1 MADGPD
7 DDGPLDGIF
16 EADTGRSPGDGN
28 VQRWGFD
35 VHPRVFPVA
44 ATLVVVF
51 VVLTLLFEQAFSLA
65 VAGLTTLGVT
75 DVLASVGVTG
85 IEGSSMTA
93 KQAFGAVLG
102 AVSGTFGWFYILA
115 VNLFIVVV
123 LFFALSGY
131 GDVRLGGPGAEPEFS
146 NFGWYSMLFSAG
158 MGIGLMFWSVGEP
171 ITHLGTVPPFFGAE
185 AGTAAAGQAALGTTF
200 FHWGFHPWAIYALVG
215 LGLAFFAYNRGL
227 PLTFRSVFWPLLG
240 ERIYGWMGDLVDVL
254 AVVATLFGLSTSLG
268 LGVQQ
273 INAGLTFL
281 SGRYLP
287 FAVPGSTLVQVGII
301 ALITAVAT
309 LSVVAGLDEGVK
321 RLSELNLYVMGLL
334 LGAVLLLGP
343 TVFLLG
349 TFVETLGFYVSV
361 LPELAFW
368 SESFSGTTWQHTWT
382 VFYWGWWV
390 SWSPFVGMFIARIS
404 RGRTVRE
411 FLLGVLV
418 LPALFSFLW
427 MATFGGS
434 ALFVELNG
442 GGGLTG
448 AVENDV
454 ATAMFEL
461 FAVLPLTAVTSV
473 VAVVLVTTF
482 FVTSSDSGSLVVDH
496 MTAGGK
502 REVPKTQRVF
512 WAVSEG
518 AVAAVLLIGGGL
530 SALRTAAIT
539 TGLPFTLVL
548 LVLCYT
554 LYLGLRNE
562 REMLE
567 SDRFSAHVDR
577 LVERGDV
584 EVRTSNDS
592 VVTDVRDDA
601 ESATDRSG
609 TSPATDD

>member
-1 MADGPD
+1 MSED
-7 DDGPLDGIF
+7 DAERRLNGVF
-16 EADTGRSPGDGN
+16 EADTERAPGDDN
-28 VQRWGFD
+28 VRRWGFD
-35 VHPRVFPVA
+35 VHPRVFPIA
-44 ATLVVVF
+44 AGLTALFIVV
-51 VVLTLLFEQAFSLA
+51 TLLFGDIAAL
-65 VAGLTTLGVT
+65 VGLR
-75 DVLASVGVTG
+75 
-85 IEGSSMTA
+85 GSNGDPMTA
-93 KQAFGAVLG
+93 TAAFGAVLS

-115 VNLFIVVV
+115 VNAFVVVV
-123 LFFALSGY
+123 LAFALSGF
-131 GDVRLGGPGAEPEFS
+131 GNVRLGGPTAEPEFS
-146 NFGWYSMLFSAG
+146 DFAWYSMLFSAG

-171 ITHLGTVPPFFGAE
+171 ITHLGTVPPFFDVQAGTAE
-185 AGTAAAGQAALGTTF
+185 AGRAALGTTF
-200 FHWGFHPWAIYALVG
+200 FHWGLHPWAIYALVG

-227 PLTFRSVFWPLLG
+227 PLTFRSVFWPILG
-240 ERIYGWMGDLVDVL
+240 ERIYDWPGDIIDVL

-287 FAVPGSTLVQVGII
+287 FSIPDATFVQVGII
-301 ALITAVAT
+301 AVITAIAT
-309 LSVVAGLDEGVK
+309 LSVVAGLDGGVK
-321 RLSELNLYVMGLL
+321 RLSELNLYVMGGL
-334 LGAVLLLGP
+334 LGATLLLGP

-349 TFVETLGFYVSV
+349 TFVETLGFYVNV

-368 SESFSGTTWQHTWT
+368 SESFTGTSWQNTWT

-427 MATFGGS
+427 MSVFGGS

-442 GGGLTG
+442 GGGLSG
-448 AVENDV
+448 AVDSNV

-461 FAVLPLTAVTSV
+461 FAALPLTAVTSV

-502 REVPKTQRVF
+502 REVPTAQRVF
-512 WAVSEG
+512 WAVAEG
-518 AVAAVLLIGGGL
+518 AIAAVLLIGGGL

-539 TGLPFTLVL
+539 TGLPFTFVL
-548 LVLCYT
+548 LLTCYT
-554 LYLGLRNE
+554 LYRGLSRE
-562 REMLE
+562 RETLE
-567 SDRFSAHVDR
+567 SDRFRAHVDR
-577 LVERGDV
+577 LVRDDDV

-592 VVTDVRDDA
+592 VVTDVRNGAGGDR
-601 ESATDRSG
+601 TRSG
-609 TSPATDD
+609 EDATTSGDPTSGGGTTPATDD

>member
-1 MADGPD
+1 MANESD
-7 DDGPLDGIF
+7 DTDEQLGGIF
-16 EADTGRSPGDGN
+16 RADTEREPGDAN
-28 VQRWGFD
+28 VRRWGFD
-35 VHPRVFPVA
+35 VHPRVFPA
-44 ATLVVVF
+44 AAGLAVLF
-51 VVLTLLFEQAFSLA
+51 VVLTLLFGDIAAL
-65 VAGLTTLGVT
+65 VGLTGP
-75 DVLASVGVTG
+75 DGNP
-85 IEGSSMTA
+85 MTA
-93 KQAFGAVLG
+93 GTAFGSVLT

-115 VNLFIVVV
+115 VNVFIVVV
-123 LFFALSGY
+123 VYFALSGY
-131 GDVRLGGPGAEPEFS
+131 GNVRLGGPAAEPEFGD
-146 NFGWYSMLFSAG
+146 FAWYSMLFSAG

-171 ITHLGTVPPFFGAE
+171 LTHLTTVPPFFDVQP
-185 AGTAAAGQAALGTTF
+185 GTAAAGQAALGTTF

-215 LGLAFFAYNRGL
+215 LGLAFFGYNRGL
-227 PLTFRSVFWPLLG
+227 PLTFRSVFWPVLG
-240 ERIYGWMGDLVDVL
+240 ERIYDWPGDVVDVL

-287 FAVPGSTLVQVGII
+287 FGIPTSTAVQVGLIVV
-301 ALITAVAT
+301 ITAIAT
-309 LSVVAGLDEGVK
+309 LSVVAGLDGGVK
-321 RLSELNLYVMGLL
+321 RLSKLNLYAMGAL

-368 SESFSGTTWQHTWT
+368 SESFTGTSWQNTWT

-404 RGRTVRE
+404 KGRTVRE

-427 MATFGGS
+427 MSAFGGS
-434 ALFVELNG
+434 ALFLQLNADAA
-442 GGGLTG
+442 LAT
-448 AVENDV
+448 AVQNDV

-461 FAVLPLTAVTSV
+461 FSVLPLTVVTSV
-473 VAVVLVTTF
+473 VAVALVTTF
-482 FVTSSDSGSLVVDH
+482 FVTSSDSGSLVIDH

-502 REVPKTQRVF
+502 REVPTTQRVF
-512 WAVSEG
+512 WAAAEG

-539 TGLPFTLVL
+539 TALPFTVVL

-554 LYLGLRNE
+554 LYRGLRNE

-567 SDRFSAHVDR
+567 SDRFSAHVER
-577 LVERGDV
+577 LVREGNV
-584 EVRTSNDS
+584 EVRTTNQPL
-592 VVTDVRDDA
+592 VTDVRDED
-601 ESATDRSG
+601 
-609 TSPATDD
+609 SPPADGAGGAPPPTDD

>member
-1 MADGPD
+1 VGEDTD
-7 DDGPLDGIF
+7 DDQLNRVF
-16 EADTGRSPGDGN
+16 RADTKREPGEDN
-28 VQRWGFD
+28 VRRWGFD
-35 VHPRVFPVA
+35 VHPRVFP
-44 ATLVVVF
+44 ATAVLVMAF
-51 VVLTLLFEQAFSLA
+51 IALTLLFSDVAAFVGLLNSDGTPMS
-65 VAGLTTLGVT
+65 AG
-75 DVLASVGVTG
+75 D
-85 IEGSSMTA
+85 
-93 KQAFGAVLG
+93 AFGAVLS

-115 VNLFIVVV
+115 VNVFVLVV

-131 GDVRLGGPGAEPEFS
+131 GNIRLGGPEAEPEFS
-146 NFGWYSMLFSAG
+146 DFGWYSMLFSAG
-158 MGIGLMFWSVGEP
+158 MGIGLMFWAVGEP
-171 ITHLGTVPPFFGAE
+171 ITHLTAVPPFFDAG
-185 AGTAAAGQAALGTTF
+185 AGTAAAGRAALGTTF
-200 FHWGFHPWAIYALVG
+200 FHWGLHPWAIYALVG

-227 PLTFRSVFWPLLG
+227 PLTFRSVFWPILG
-240 ERIYGWMGDLVDVL
+240 DRIHDWPGDLVDTL

-287 FAVPGSTLVQVGII
+287 VVVPESTLVQVGLI
-301 ALITAVAT
+301 AVITGIAT

-321 RLSELNLYVMGLL
+321 RLSELNLYVMAAL

-349 TFVETLGFYVSV
+349 TLVETLGFYVNV

-368 SESFSGTTWQHTWT
+368 SESFGGTVWQHEWT

-418 LPALFSFLW
+418 LPALFSFVW

-434 ALFVELNG
+434 ALHVQLNG
-442 GGGLTG
+442 AGGLG
-448 AVENDV
+448 AAVDDNV
-454 ATAMFEL
+454 ASAMFEL
-461 FAVLPLTAVTSV
+461 FAALPLTAVTSV

-502 REVPKTQRVF
+502 RDVPTPQRVF
-512 WAVSEG
+512 WATAEG
-518 AVAAVLLIGGGL
+518 AVAAVLLLGGGL

-539 TGLPFTLVL
+539 TGLPFTVVL

-554 LYLGLRNE
+554 LHRGLKRE
-562 REMLE
+562 RRTLQ
-567 SDRFSAHVDR
+567 SDRFSAHVER
-577 LVERGDV
+577 LVREDDV
-584 EVRTSNDS
+584 EVRTTNQS
-592 VVTDVRDDA
+592 VVTDVSEGAGADDTG
-601 ESATDRSG
+601 ATDGS

>member
-1 MADGPD
+1 MANESDDTDGRLN
-7 DDGPLDGIF
+7 GLF
-16 EADTGRSPGDGN
+16 RADTEREPGDAN
-28 VQRWGFD
+28 VERWGFD
-35 VHPRVFPVA
+35 VHPRVFPA
-44 ATLVVVF
+44 AAALVVLF
-51 VVLTLLFEQAFSLA
+51 VALTLLFSDIAAL
-65 VAGLTTLGVT
+65 VGLTGP
-75 DVLASVGVTG
+75 DGDP
-85 IEGSSMTA
+85 MTA
-93 KQAFGAVLG
+93 STAFGTVLT

-115 VNLFIVVV
+115 VNVFIVVV
-123 LFFALSGY
+123 VFFAVSDY
-131 GDVRLGGPGAEPEFS
+131 GNVRLGGPTAEPEFS
-146 NFGWYSMLFSAG
+146 NFAWYSMLFSAG

-171 ITHLGTVPPFFGAE
+171 ITHLTTVPPFFDVQP
-185 AGTAAAGQAALGTTF
+185 GTAEAGQAALGTTF

-215 LGLAFFAYNRGL
+215 LGLAFFAFNRGL
-227 PLTFRSVFWPLLG
+227 PLTFRSVFWPVLG
-240 ERIYGWMGDLVDVL
+240 ERIYDWPGDVVDVL

-287 FAVPGSTLVQVGII
+287 FSIPSSTAVQVGLIVV
-301 ALITAVAT
+301 ITAIAT
-309 LSVVAGLDEGVK
+309 MSVVAGLNDGVK
-321 RLSELNLYVMGLL
+321 LLSELNLYVMGALL
-334 LGAVLLLGP
+334 VAVLFLGP

-349 TFVETLGFYVSV
+349 TFVETLGFYASV
-361 LPELAFW
+361 LPQLAFW
-368 SESFSGTTWQHTWT
+368 SESFTGTSWQNTWT

-404 RGRTVRE
+404 KGRTVRE

-427 MATFGGS
+427 MSVFGGS
-434 ALFVELNG
+434 ALFLQLNTDAA
-442 GGGLTG
+442 LAA
-448 AVENDV
+448 AVQNDV

-461 FAVLPLTAVTSV
+461 FSVLPFTIVTSV

-502 REVPKTQRVF
+502 RDVPTTQRVF
-512 WAVSEG
+512 WATAEG

-539 TGLPFTLVL
+539 TGLPFTAVL

-554 LYLGLRNE
+554 LYRGLRNE

-567 SDRFSAHVDR
+567 SDRFSAHVER
-577 LVERGDV
+577 LVKEGDV
-584 EVRTSNDS
+584 EVRTTNQSL
-592 VVTDVRDDA
+592 VTDVRDEDSPPA
-601 ESATDRSG
+601 DGAGG
-609 TSPATDD
+609 TPPTTDD

>member
-1 MADGPD
+1 VAED
-7 DDGPLDGIF
+7 DAERRLNGVF
-16 EADTGRSPGDGN
+16 EADTGRSPGEDN
-28 VQRWGFD
+28 VRRWGFD

-44 ATLVVVF
+44 AALTVLFVVF
-51 VVLTLLFEQAFSLA
+51 TLLFGDIAAL
-65 VAGLTTLGVT
+65 VGLRGPSG
-75 DVLASVGVTG
+75 DP
-85 IEGSSMTA
+85 MTA
-93 KQAFGAVLG
+93 SAAFGAVLS

-115 VNLFIVVV
+115 VNLFVVVV
-123 LFFALSGY
+123 LVLALSSY
-131 GDVRLGGPGAEPEFS
+131 GDVRLGGPTADPEFS
-146 NFGWYSMLFSAG
+146 DFAWYSMLFSAG

-171 ITHLGTVPPFFGAE
+171 VTHLGTVPPFFDVQ
-185 AGTAAAGQAALGTTF
+185 AGTAEAGQAALGTTF
-200 FHWGFHPWAIYALVG
+200 FHWGLHPWAVYALVG

-240 ERIYGWMGDLVDVL
+240 ERIYDWPGDLVDVL

-287 FAVPGSTLVQVGII
+287 FSVPTATVVQVGIV
-301 ALITAVAT
+301 AVITAVAT
-309 LSVVAGLDEGVK
+309 LSVVAGLDGGVK
-321 RLSELNLYVMGLL
+321 RLSELNLYVMGAL
-334 LGAVLLLGP
+334 LGATLVLGP

-349 TFVETLGFYVSV
+349 TFVETIGFYASV

-368 SESFSGTTWQHTWT
+368 SESFSGTSWQNTWT

-418 LPALFSFLW
+418 LPSLFSFLW
-427 MATFGGS
+427 MATFGGA

-442 GGGLTG
+442 GGGLAG
-448 AVENDV
+448 AVDDNV

-461 FAVLPLTAVTSV
+461 FAALPLTAVTSV

-502 REVPKTQRVF
+502 REVPTTQRVF
-512 WAVSEG
+512 WAVAEG
-518 AVAAVLLIGGGL
+518 AIAAVLLVGGGL
-530 SALRTAAIT
+530 NALRTAAIT
-539 TGLPFTLVL
+539 TGLPFTVVL

-554 LYLGLRNE
+554 LYRGLRNE

-567 SDRFSAHVDR
+567 SDRFSAHVER
-577 LVERGDV
+577 LARDNDV
-584 EVRTSNDS
+584 EVHTSNDS
-592 VVTDVRDDA
+592 VVTGVRDEQTGDDGA
-601 ESATDRSG
+601 NAAGNG